1 MKKNK
6 KNNIINIDELIN
18 NEDIYNV
25 DISNEIKTSTINYA
39 MSVITDRALPDIR
52 DGLKPAQRRI
62 LYATYN
68 KKILPN
74 SNFVKCAEISGEVM
88 GKYHAHGSSYNT
100 LCNMSQT
107 WNFRYPL
114 MDFHGN
120 NGSMDGDEPAAER
133 YTESKLHKNAME
145 LLNGIEED
153 SVDFVPNYSETLMEP
168 TVLPG
173 LLPNLLI
180 NGSYGIAVGYT
191 TKFPSHNLNEIIDGI
206 IQVIKKPD
214 STLKDIMKYIK
225 GPDFTLRACLIN
237 NENNEKLYTD
247 RKA

>member
-100 LCNMSQT
+100 LCNMSQSQT
-107 WNFRYPL
+107 N
-114 MDFHGN
+114 
-120 NGSMDGDEPAAER
+120 
-133 YTESKLHKNAME
+133 
-145 LLNGIEED
+145 
-153 SVDFVPNYSETLMEP
+153 
-168 TVLPG
+168 
-173 LLPNLLI
+173 
-180 NGSYGIAVGYT
+180 
-191 TKFPSHNLNEIIDGI
+191 
-206 IQVIKKPD
+206 
-214 STLKDIMKYIK
+214 
-225 GPDFTLRACLIN
+225 
-237 NENNEKLYTD
+237 
-247 RKA
+247 